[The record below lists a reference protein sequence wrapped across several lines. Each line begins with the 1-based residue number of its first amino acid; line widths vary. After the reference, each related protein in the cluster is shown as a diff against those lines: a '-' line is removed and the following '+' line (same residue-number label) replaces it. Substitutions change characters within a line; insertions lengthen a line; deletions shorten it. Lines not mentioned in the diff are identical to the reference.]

1 MTEWPFLGYRD
12 LAFKKGFLMQTII
25 KAIHYG
31 VATVFAAFLMVQ
43 SASGGVFDD
52 VAAWWHFDYDADS
65 DNKADVGEIKDQRAW
80 DGSAKHAS
88 SVSGPVGSPQWTSAE
103 GNPSGGVLYGGKS
116 MLFSPTTSG
125 AACWP
130 ATFKVN
136 GFGAPGS
143 ATLVMRLRWD
153 GLAVGSETWT
163 QIYFNGFDWANSGGW
178 VFGLLNGVPYHYTR
192 KGNLTGLGT
201 ALTVGQ
207 WYDLAV
213 VLTDN
218 GVTDTVTC
226 YLWPDGGSPTKVT
239 KSGDV
244 VPSNAGAYTQFG
256 CEFQYGGLTD
266 TANARRAF
274 KGAINHTAIWTR
286 ALSEGEVYEAL
297 RATHPATFR
306 IGLDNGSLND
316 LRAEY
321 ETTDEYAVN
330 APWHTMRRAL
340 TTARRT
346 VTIKAPMTA
355 LQAQMDQV
363 VHVDTTTGGSLTLIV
378 NSTTNEVKATG
389 ADKQISWF
397 IPAEQFVTGT
407 NSVTLRY
414 DGASWI
420 GIDCVEIGGT
430 WQVGVADNN
439 YAEFEAESLAPDD
452 FYITNPNL
460 KALERAVVIGGEKD
474 INLLFPLSAE
484 LAGNYAFTYTTRL
497 INQGGGDDA
506 HMLQVLVN
514 DTVVQ
519 SLPGQPNGTT
529 VTVRIDPEYLQAGQ
543 NKLTLRYN
551 DAATGWILFD
561 YHRLEVRE
569 RLGGT
574 LIRVY

>member
-1 MTEWPFLGYRD
+1 
-12 LAFKKGFLMQTII
+12 MQTIRKVI
-25 KAIHYG
+25 TCGLVG
-31 VATVFAAFLMVQ
+31 VFTVLLTVQ
-43 SASGGVFDD
+43 SAAGGVYDD
-52 VAAWWHFDYDADS
+52 VAAWWHFDYDANS
-65 DNKADVGEIKDQRAW
+65 DGKAQVGEIKDQRVW
-80 DGSAKHAS
+80 DGTARHAS
-88 SVSGPVGSPQWTSAE
+88 SVSGPLGSPQWTADE
-103 GNPSGGVLYGGKS
+103 ANPSGGVRYGGKS
-116 MLFSPTTSG
+116 MLFNPTISG
-125 AACWP
+125 TACWP

-143 ATLVMRLRWD
+143 VTLVMRLRWD

-178 VFGLLNGVPYHYTR
+178 VFGLLNGVPYHWTR
-192 KGNLTGLGT
+192 SGNLTAMGA
-201 ALTVGQ
+201 ALQVGQ
-207 WYDLAV
+207 WYDLAL

-218 GVTDTVTC
+218 GTTDTVTC
-226 YLWPDGGSPTKVT
+226 YLWPDGGAPAKVT
-239 KSGDV
+239 KTGNV
-244 VPSNAGAYTQFG
+244 VPSVAGAYTQFG
-256 CEFQYGGLTD
+256 CEFQYGALTD

-274 KGAINHTAIWTR
+274 KGAINHTAIWNR

-306 IGLDNGSLND
+306 VGLNNGSLND

-340 TTARRT
+340 TTARRS
-346 VTIKAPMTA
+346 VTLKVPMTA
-355 LQAQMDQV
+355 LSAQMDQV
-363 VHVDTTTGGSLTLIV
+363 VHVDMITGGNLTLIV
-378 NSTTNEVKATG
+378 NSTTNEVKA
-389 ADKQISWF
+389 ARVDNQISWF
-397 IPAEQFVTGT
+397 IPSEQFVVGT
-407 NSVTLRY
+407 NSITLRY
-414 DGASWI
+414 DGSSWI

-439 YAEFEAESLAPDD
+439 YEEFEDEYVAPEN

-484 LAGNYAFTYTTRL
+484 LAGNYALTYTTRL
-497 INQGGGDDA
+497 IGQGGGDAA

-519 SLPGQPNGTT
+519 SLPGQPNGTV
-529 VTVRIDPEYLQAGQ
+529 VTVRIDPEHLQAGQ

-551 DAATGWILFD
+551 DATTGWICFD